1 MAKGKKSNFEV
12 LEENRKAALSFA
24 DTVLPRQDVDVIN
37 TGDKLKQAAESV
49 ETGDLTAAIR
59 MLDQIKDNKIGIVWH
74 ESPDLGNGTK
84 ALVRDARGVT
94 TDKQALK
101 VDAGEKYAMQVL
113 NEVRAGIDLIDKAD
127 IDPDAK
133 ELAKK
138 KLMHVASKSIEN
150 IDNLPNNIKQY
161 NTRIVDVLEQAGIED
176 VSKKLI
182 FAKEVANFKDE
193 HNHIVTLTTAK
204 DSTGKLHTVTEAE
217 IMLNG
222 LTPAQKNQWE
232 AIAKTSKDD
241 PKTKLSGMEWYNNMP
256 PYKQDLL
263 REVAADVATGNKVI
277 PTQLLSDVPGIKNAY
292 QKVTA
297 VKGPEQT
304 ESTVISQTLHC
315 GTPATKIKITDKT
328 EKQGIVDEQVKQLQT
343 FVPPGEA
350 VNLNILTSKTPLNFR
365 GEDFIQDQLTK
376 TAKNVENV
384 KTSASPVNRWQV
396 FGGGRDHS
404 EFRDT
409 LKDIGNDLAK
419 NKDTQNVGKFLKN
432 GSSILENLGE
442 KLSFGRYKSTE
453 TRAKEEIAKLDYPQ
467 LGNVLK
473 EAMNAR
479 NLVDSSTN
487 FTRGNVNL
495 KVGAAMNIV
504 ESAVKLETGPLH
516 AILDKETTSKVSNRV
531 DFCKSGKDR
540 TGYLQTKNTHEAVSN
555 YLGVN
560 PRSELGKKNMLSQVS
575 AGHTQEMAGIQGGSV
590 GCHSVKTNPE
600 FGLSSDPQDQVI
612 SGVINQKSSH
622 FNSKVKVS
630 EKNVDGIIEDFEKGF
645 KAQEASRSVST
656 RPRSSEVVKS
666 VEPKMAERSETRSRS
681 ETISEGVVKPDSTP
695 PVKKAATRER
705 SNSI

>member
-1 MAKGKKSNFEV
+1 MAEDKKSNFEV

-24 DTVLPRQDVDVIN
+24 DNLPTKNDVDVK
-37 TGDKLKQAAESV
+37 DKLKRAAEIV
-49 ETGDLTAAIR
+49 KMGGLTAAIR
-59 MLDQIKDNKIGIVWH
+59 ILDQIKDNKIGIVWH
-74 ESPDLGNGTK
+74 KSPDLGNGTK

-94 TDKQALK
+94 TNKQLLK

-113 NEVRAGIDLIDKAD
+113 NEVRAGIDLIEKANIAD
-127 IDPDAK
+127 DAK

-138 KLMHVASKSIEN
+138 KLMHVASNSIEN

-161 NTRIVDVLEQAGIED
+161 NTRIVDVLEQTGIEE

-193 HNHIVTLTTAK
+193 HNHIITLTTAK
-204 DSTGKLHTVTEAE
+204 DSSGKPHTVTEAD

-222 LTPAQKNQWE
+222 LTEDQKKQWE
-232 AIAKTSKDD
+232 AIAPTTKDT

-263 REVAADVATGNKVI
+263 REVAADVATGNKII
-277 PTQLLSDVPGIKNAY
+277 PTQLLIDVPGIKNAY

-297 VKGPEQT
+297 VKGLDQT
-304 ESTVISQTLHC
+304 ESTIISQTLHC
-315 GTPATKIKITDKT
+315 GTPATKIKITNKP

-350 VNLNILTSKTPLNFR
+350 VNLNILTSKTPFNVR

-384 KTSASPVNRWQV
+384 KTSASPVNRWQI

-404 EFRDT
+404 EFSDT
-409 LKDIGNDLAK
+409 LKNIGNDLAK
-419 NKDTQNVGKFLKN
+419 KQDTQNVGKFLKN
-432 GSSILENLGE
+432 GSSILENFAE
-442 KLSFGRYKSTE
+442 KLSFGGYKSTE

-560 PRSELGKKNMLSQVS
+560 PSSKMRQQNMLSQVS
-575 AGHTQEMAGIQGGSV
+575 GGHTQEMAGIQGGSV

-612 SGVINQKSSH
+612 RGVINQKSSH

-630 EKNVDGIIEDFEKGF
+630 EENVEGILENFERGF
-645 KAQEASRSVST
+645 KAQEASRLVPT
-656 RPRSSEVVKS
+656 
-666 VEPKMAERSETRSRS
+666 RS
-681 ETISEGVVKPDSTP
+681 ETIKVVPSLTP
-695 PVKKAATRER
+695 QVKKQIKQGVELF
-705 SNSI
+705 

>member
-1 MAKGKKSNFEV
+1 MAEDKKSNFEV

-24 DTVLPRQDVDVIN
+24 DNLPTKNDVDVK
-37 TGDKLKQAAESV
+37 DKLKRAAEIV
-49 ETGDLTAAIR
+49 KMVGLTAAIR
-59 MLDQIKDNKIGIVWH
+59 ILDQIKDNKIGIVWH
-74 ESPDLGNGTK
+74 KSPDLGNGTK

-94 TDKQALK
+94 TNKQLLK

-113 NEVRAGIDLIDKAD
+113 NEVRAGIDLIEKANIAD
-127 IDPDAK
+127 AAK

-138 KLMHVASKSIEN
+138 KLMHVASNSIEN

-161 NTRIVDVLEQAGIED
+161 NTRIVDVLEQTGIEE

-193 HNHIVTLTTAK
+193 HNHIITLTTAK
-204 DSTGKLHTVTEAE
+204 DSRSKPHTVTEAD

-222 LTPAQKNQWE
+222 LTEDQKKQWE
-232 AIAKTSKDD
+232 AIATTTKDTT
-241 PKTKLSGMEWYNNMP
+241 KTKLSGMEWYNNMP

-263 REVAADVATGNKVI
+263 REVAADVATGNKII

-297 VKGPEQT
+297 VKGLDQT
-304 ESTVISQTLHC
+304 ESTIISQTLHC
-315 GTPATKIKITDKT
+315 GTPATKIKITNKP

-350 VNLNILTSKTPLNFR
+350 VNLNILTSKTPFNVR

-384 KTSASPVNRWQV
+384 KTSASPVNRWQI
-396 FGGGRDHS
+396 FGGVRDHS
-404 EFRDT
+404 EFSDT
-409 LKDIGNDLAK
+409 LKNIGNDLAK
-419 NKDTQNVGKFLKN
+419 KQDTQNVGKFLKN
-432 GSSILENLGE
+432 GSSILENFAE
-442 KLSFGRYKSTE
+442 KLSFGGYKSTE

-560 PRSELGKKNMLSQVS
+560 PSSKMGQQNMLSQVS
-575 AGHTQEMAGIQGGSV
+575 GGHTQEMAGIQGGSV

-612 SGVINQKSSH
+612 RGVINQKSSH

-630 EKNVDGIIEDFEKGF
+630 EENVEGILENFERGF
-645 KAQEASRSVST
+645 KAQEASRLVPT
-656 RPRSSEVVKS
+656 
-666 VEPKMAERSETRSRS
+666 RS
-681 ETISEGVVKPDSTP
+681 ETIKVVPSLTP
-695 PVKKAATRER
+695 QVKKQIKQGVELF
-705 SNSI
+705 

>member
-1 MAKGKKSNFEV
+1 MAEGKKSNFQV

-24 DTVLPRQDVDVIN
+24 DKIPPEGGDVIN
-37 TGDKLKQAAESV
+37 TGDKLNQAAGSLK
-49 ETGDLTAAIR
+49 TGGLTAAIR

-74 ESPDLGNGTK
+74 ESLDLGNGTK

-94 TDKQALK
+94 TNKQDLK

-113 NEVRAGIDLIDKAD
+113 NEVRAGIDLIDKAKIGD
-127 IDPDAK
+127 NDK

-138 KLMHVASKSIEN
+138 KLMHVAQESVRSEN
-150 IDNLPNNIKQY
+150 IDNLPKNIKQY
-161 NTRIVDVLEQAGIED
+161 NTRIVDVLEKAGIED
-176 VSKKLI
+176 VPKKLI

-204 DSTGKLHTVTEAE
+204 DDDGRSHTVTEAE

-232 AIAKTSKDD
+232 EIAKTTKEN
-241 PKTKLSGMEWYNNMP
+241 PATKLSGMEWYNNMP
-256 PYKQDLL
+256 TYKQDLL

-297 VKGPEQT
+297 VIGPDQT

-315 GTPATKIKITDKT
+315 GTPATKIKITNKL

-350 VNLNILTSKTPLNFR
+350 VNLNILTSKTPFNAR

-376 TAKNVENV
+376 TAKTAKNV
-384 KTSASPVNRWQV
+384 KTSASPINRWQV

-404 EFRDT
+404 EFRNT
-409 LKDIGNDLAK
+409 LKDIGNDLAQK
-419 NKDTQNVGKFLKN
+419 QDTQNVGKFLKN
-432 GSSILENLGE
+432 GSSILENFAE

-453 TRAKEEIAKLDYPQ
+453 TRAKEEIAAWEPR

-504 ESAVKLETGPLH
+504 ESAVKLETGPLRVM
-516 AILDKETTSKVSNRV
+516 LDSETTSKVSNRV

-555 YLGVN
+555 YLGVD
-560 PRSELGKKNMLSQVS
+560 PRSELGQQNMLSQVS
-575 AGHTQEMAGIQGGSV
+575 GGHTQEMAGIQGGSV

-630 EKNVDGIIEDFEKGF
+630 EKNVEGILENFEQGF
-645 KAQEASRSVST
+645 KAQEASKSVSA

-666 VEPKMAERSETRSRS
+666 VEPEMAERSKTRSRS
-681 ETISEGVVKPDSTP
+681 ETISERVVKPDSTP
-695 PVKKAATRER
+695 PVKKPARKR

>member
-1 MAKGKKSNFEV
+1 MAKDKKSNFEV

-24 DTVLPRQDVDVIN
+24 DNLPTKNDVDVK
-37 TGDKLKQAAESV
+37 DKLKRAAEIV
-49 ETGDLTAAIR
+49 KMGGLTAAIR
-59 MLDQIKDNKIGIVWH
+59 ILDQIKDNKIGIVWH
-74 ESPDLGNGTK
+74 KSPDLGNGTK

-94 TDKQALK
+94 TNKQLLK

-113 NEVRAGIDLIDKAD
+113 NEVRAGIDLIEKANIAD
-127 IDPDAK
+127 AAK

-138 KLMHVASKSIEN
+138 KLMHVASNSIEN

-161 NTRIVDVLEQAGIED
+161 NTRIVDVLEQTGIEE

-193 HNHIVTLTTAK
+193 HNHIITLTTAK
-204 DSTGKLHTVTEAE
+204 DSSGKPHTVTEAD

-222 LTPAQKNQWE
+222 LTEDQKKQWE
-232 AIAKTSKDD
+232 AIATTTKNT

-263 REVAADVATGNKVI
+263 REVAADVATGNKII

-297 VKGPEQT
+297 VKGLDQT
-304 ESTVISQTLHC
+304 ESTIISQTLHC
-315 GTPATKIKITDKT
+315 GTPATKIKITNKP

-350 VNLNILTSKTPLNFR
+350 VNLNILTSKTPFNVR

-384 KTSASPVNRWQV
+384 KTSASPVNRWQI

-404 EFRDT
+404 EFSDT
-409 LKDIGNDLAK
+409 LKNIGNDLAK
-419 NKDTQNVGKFLKN
+419 KQDTQNVGKFLKN
-432 GSSILENLGE
+432 GSSILENFAE
-442 KLSFGRYKSTE
+442 KLSFGGYKSTE

-560 PRSELGKKNMLSQVS
+560 PSSKMGQQNMLSQVS
-575 AGHTQEMAGIQGGSV
+575 GGHTQEMAGIQGGSV

-612 SGVINQKSSH
+612 RGVINQKSSH

-630 EKNVDGIIEDFEKGF
+630 EENVEGILENFERGF
-645 KAQEASRSVST
+645 KAEEASRLVPT
-656 RPRSSEVVKS
+656 
-666 VEPKMAERSETRSRS
+666 RS
-681 ETISEGVVKPDSTP
+681 ETIKVVPSLTP
-695 PVKKAATRER
+695 QVKKQIKQGVELF
-705 SNSI
+705 

>member
-1 MAKGKKSNFEV
+1 MAEDKKSNFEV

-24 DTVLPRQDVDVIN
+24 DNLPTKNDVDVR
-37 TGDKLKQAAESV
+37 DKLKRAEEIV
-49 ETGDLTAAIR
+49 KMGGLTAAIR
-59 MLDQIKDNKIGIVWH
+59 ILDQIKDNKIGIVWH
-74 ESPDLGNGTK
+74 KSPDLGNGTK

-94 TDKQALK
+94 TNKQLLK

-113 NEVRAGIDLIDKAD
+113 NEVRAGIDLIEKANIAD
-127 IDPDAK
+127 AAK

-138 KLMHVASKSIEN
+138 KLMHVASNSIEN

-161 NTRIVDVLEQAGIED
+161 NTRIVDVLEQTGIEE

-193 HNHIVTLTTAK
+193 HNHIITLTTAK
-204 DSTGKLHTVTEAE
+204 DSNGKSHTVTEAD

-222 LTPAQKNQWE
+222 LTEDQKKQWE
-232 AIAKTSKDD
+232 AIAKTKKDT

-263 REVAADVATGNKVI
+263 REVAADVATGNKII

-297 VKGPEQT
+297 VKGSDQT
-304 ESTVISQTLHC
+304 KSTIISQTLHC
-315 GTPATKIKITDKT
+315 GTPATKIKITTKP

-350 VNLNILTSKTPLNFR
+350 VNLNILTSKTPFNVR

-384 KTSASPVNRWQV
+384 KTSASPVNRWQI

-404 EFRDT
+404 EFSDT
-409 LKDIGNDLAK
+409 LKNIGNDLAK
-419 NKDTQNVGKFLKN
+419 KQDTKNVGKFLKN
-432 GSSILENLGE
+432 GSSMLENFAE

-516 AILDKETTSKVSNRV
+516 AILDKETTNKVSNRV

-560 PRSELGKKNMLSQVS
+560 PRSELGQQNMISQVS
-575 AGHTQEMAGIQGGSV
+575 GGHTQEMAGIQGGSV

-600 FGLSSDPQDQVI
+600 FGLSSDPQDKVI
-612 SGVINQKSSH
+612 RGVINQKSSH

-630 EKNVDGIIEDFEKGF
+630 EENVGAILESFERGF
-645 KAQEASRSVST
+645 KAQEASRLVPT
-656 RPRSSEVVKS
+656 
-666 VEPKMAERSETRSRS
+666 RS
-681 ETISEGVVKPDSTP
+681 ETIKVVPSLTP
-695 PVKKAATRER
+695 QVKKQ
-705 SNSI
+705 IKQGVKLF